1 MFNLKAAVAAI
12 AVAIAGAAFAQTT
25 STPPAGATATPGIDK
40 RQANQEK
47 RIEQGVK
54 SGELT
59 KKEAGRLEKRESK
72 LQADKE
78 KAQADGKVT
87 KQERKQL
94 QHEASRDSKAIYRQK
109 HDAQKQKESAALHDR
124 KPVAAGCLFVRYLLT
139 RCCYDERSAAKHDR
153 IDPLYARGS

>member
-25 STPPAGATATPGIDK
+25 STPPAGATTTPGIDK

-87 KQERKQL
+87 KKERKQL
-94 QHEASRDSKAIYRQK
+94 NHEADRDSKAIYRQK
-109 HDAQKQKESAALHDR
+109 HDAQKQK
-124 KPVAAGCLFVRYLLT
+124 
-139 RCCYDERSAAKHDR
+139 
-153 IDPLYARGS
+153 

>member
-12 AVAIAGAAFAQTT
+12 ALAFAGAAFAQ
-25 STPPAGATATPGIDK
+25 STNPAATPGIDK

-54 SGELT
+54 SGELN
-59 KKEAGRLEKRESK
+59 KKEAARLEKRESK

-87 KQERKQL
+87 KKERKQL
-94 QHEASRDSKAIYRQK
+94 NHEADRDSKAIYRQK
-109 HDAQKQKESAALHDR
+109 HDAQKQK
-124 KPVAAGCLFVRYLLT
+124 
-139 RCCYDERSAAKHDR
+139 
-153 IDPLYARGS
+153 